1 LTVVD
6 KEVNQELVSY
16 LLNIPSQMILPS
28 NSLMHLHFGSA
39 QQLRARL
46 LFIILVLMSAAI
58 FAQTNS
64 ATTPGKVA
72 GTLID
77 AETDEP
83 IGFANVII
91 YTVKDSMITG
101 TTTDI
106 DGKFLFKNVP
116 PGDYRVEMSFI
127 GYNTENREIEL
138 NEIERVFSIGDV
150 ILGTSGQ
157 DLEQVVVTAERAVME
172 LGLDRKIFNVEKSIA
187 AAGGSAED
195 LLRQL
200 PSISIDLEGNV
211 SLRGSGNVR
220 FLINGRPSGLVGSDP
235 ATYLKSLSATNIERI
250 EVITNPGAA
259 YDPDGTAG
267 LINIVLKNKRD
278 DGFNA
283 SINLNAGTGN
293 KFDGSLD
300 MNWRKGKFNSFAG
313 VSGRYDERFFEGF
326 RDQSGSIE
334 DSTFTRRFTFDGDR
348 VRKSTTFK
356 LGTEYSL
363 GKRATFGV
371 QGNYQIEDGQSNNDR
386 VTSFFSSSSELER
399 VSTRLET
406 EPSDETDYE
415 VSANYT
421 TTFKKEGRQLSA
433 NVSYSQ
439 NDEFEQ
445 ENYDETIVDGMG
457 NPLESVLQQSPSLED
472 RTQTI
477 AQLDYE
483 QQIGEFKFSTGW
495 RSTLQELTM
504 DSEFATFDGNQ
515 FVVNQ
520 QQSNLFSYEE
530 DVHALYASFGGKI
543 NAITFSAGL
552 RVEQAYTT
560 STLIEPDLDVFEN
573 NYFKLYPSVYAG
585 YAFDDN
591 TTLQASYS
599 RRINRPRAWALNPF
613 VDRGDPFNLR
623 SGNPFLL
630 PELINSFEL
639 NVQQRYALGTLT
651 AGFYFRQL
659 DDIISRIS
667 ITQPGG
673 VTLSTRGN
681 LDQGR
686 NYGIEVINTLRI
698 GKKLELTASANGYKS
713 EIVGRADDESVDAN
727 GYLFSGNL
735 QGSYEL
741 PGDIQAQFTY
751 FYRSPGI
758 RPQGR
763 ISTIQSFDLG
773 FRKEILDSRGAL
785 TLRITDLFNTRRYRF
800 DTELASLT
808 TRSEFQRESRIV
820 YIGFQY
826 SLQQLKPERKRG
838 GRGGGGGGDF

>member
-1 LTVVD
+1 MTMPF
-6 KEVNQELVSY
+6 NFT
-16 LLNIPSQMILPS
+16 
-28 NSLMHLHFGSA
+28 LH
-39 QQLRARL
+39 LRARL
-46 LFIILVLMSAAI
+46 LLLFLFVFSVFA
-58 FAQTNS
+58 FAQPQPT
-64 ATTPGKVA
+64 TTPGKVA

-77 AETDEP
+77 AETSEP

-91 YTVKDSMITG
+91 YTVRDSMITG

-106 DGKFLFKNVP
+106 DGKFLFENVP
-116 PGDYRVEMSFI
+116 SGDYRVEMSFI
-127 GYNTENREIEL
+127 GYDTENRDIEL

-150 ILGTSGQ
+150 SLGTAGQ
-157 DLEQVVVTAERAVME
+157 NLEEVVVTAERAVME

-200 PSISIDLEGNV
+200 PSVSVDLEGNV

-267 LINIVLKNKRD
+267 LINIVLKNKRE

-283 SINLNAGTGN
+283 SINLNAGTNN

-313 VSGRYDERFFEGF
+313 VSGRYDERFFKGF
-326 RDQSGSIE
+326 RDQTGIIE
-334 DSTFTRRFTFDGDR
+334 DSTFSRKFLFDGDR

-356 LGTEYSL
+356 LGTEYSI
-363 GKRATFGV
+363 GKRATFGI
-371 QGNYQIEDGQSNNDR
+371 QGNYQLEDGQSSNDR
-386 VTSFFSSSSELER
+386 ITRFFNSSGELDRE
-399 VSTRLET
+399 STRLET

-421 TTFKKEGRQLSA
+421 TTFKKEGRSLSA
-433 NVSYSQ
+433 NISYSQ

-445 ENYDETIVDGMG
+445 ENYDETILDGNG
-457 NPLESVLQQSPSLED
+457 ALLENLLQQSPALED

-483 QQIGEFKFSTGW
+483 QTIGDFKLTTGW
-495 RSTLQELTM
+495 RSTLQELTT
-504 DSEFATFDGNQ
+504 DSEFATFDGNE
-515 FVVNQ
+515 FVVSQ
-520 QQSNLFSYEE
+520 QQSNLFNYEE

-543 NAITFSAGL
+543 DDITFSAGL
-552 RVEQAYTT
+552 RAEQAYTT
-560 STLIEPDLDVFEN
+560 STLLEPDFEVFEN
-573 NYFKLYPSVYAG
+573 DYFKIYPSVFAG

-591 TTLQASYS
+591 TTLQVSYS

-613 VDRGDPFNLR
+613 VDQGDPFNLR

-639 NVQQRYALGTLT
+639 NVQQRHSLGTLT
-651 AGFYFRQL
+651 AGLYFRQL
-659 DDIISRIS
+659 NDIISRIS
-667 ITQPGG
+667 VTQPGG
-673 VTLSTRGN
+673 VTLATRGN
-681 LDQGR
+681 LDRGR
-686 NYGIEVINTLRI
+686 NYGVEIINTTRV
-698 GKKLELTASANGYKS
+698 GEKLELTISANGYKA
-713 EIVGRADDESVDAN
+713 EIVGRADDETVDAN
-727 GYLFSGNL
+727 GYLFSGNV
-735 QGSYEL
+735 QGQYQL
-741 PGDIQAQFTY
+741 PADIQAQFTY
-751 FYRSPGI
+751 FYRSPGV

-763 ISTIQSFDLG
+763 IGTIQSLDLG
-773 FRKEILDSRGAL
+773 FRKEILDKKGAI
-785 TLRITDLFNTRRYRF
+785 TLRVTDIFNTRRYQF
-800 DTELASLT
+800 DTELVNLS

-820 YIGFQY
+820 YVGFQY

-838 GRGGGGGGDF
+838 GRGGGGDDGGDF

>member
-1 LTVVD
+1 MT
-6 KEVNQELVSY
+6 
-16 LLNIPSQMILPS
+16 LPF
-28 NSLMHLHFGSA
+28 NLPTH
-39 QQLRARL
+39 LRARL
-46 LFIILVLMSAAI
+46 ICVLLILAPVIS
-58 FAQTNS
+58 FAQPNLPTS
-64 ATTPGKVA
+64 PAKVV

-77 AETDEP
+77 AETEEP

-91 YTVKDSMITG
+91 YTVQDSMITG

-106 DGKFLFKNVP
+106 NGKFFFENVP
-116 PGDYRVEMSFI
+116 LGDYRVEMSFI
-127 GYNTENREIEL
+127 GYDTENREVEL

-150 ILGTSGQ
+150 ILGTAGQ
-157 DLEQVVVTAERAVME
+157 NLDEVVVTAERAVME
-172 LGLDRKIFNVEKSIA
+172 LGLDRKVFNVEKSIA

-200 PSISIDLEGNV
+200 PSISVDLEGNI

-250 EVITNPGAA
+250 EIITNPGAA

-267 LINIVLKNKRD
+267 LINIVLKNKRE

-313 VSGRYDERFFEGF
+313 VSGRYDERFFTGF
-326 RDQSGSIE
+326 RNQSGVIE
-334 DSTFTRRFTFDGDR
+334 DSSFTRRFTFDGDR
-348 VRKSTTFK
+348 IRKSTTFK

-363 GKRATFGV
+363 GKRATISL
-371 QGNYQIEDGQSNNDR
+371 QGNYQLENGQSNNDR
-386 VTSFFSSSSELER
+386 VTSFFNSANELDSESS
-399 VSTRLET
+399 RLET

-415 VSANYT
+415 ISANYT
-421 TTFKKEGRQLSA
+421 TTFKKEGRSLSA
-433 NVSYSQ
+433 NISYSQ

-445 ENYDETIVDGMG
+445 ENYDETILDASGTL
-457 NPLESVLQQSPSLED
+457 LETLLQQSPALED
-472 RTQTI
+472 RTQVVG
-477 AQLDYE
+477 QLDYE
-483 QQIGEFKFSTGW
+483 QAIGDYKLSAGW
-495 RSTLQELTM
+495 RSTLQELTT

-515 FVVNQ
+515 FIVNQ
-520 QQSNLFSYEE
+520 QQSNLYTYKE
-530 DVHALYASFGGKI
+530 DIHAVYVSFGGKI
-543 NAITFSAGL
+543 DAITFSAGL
-552 RVEQAYTT
+552 RAEQAYTT
-560 STLIEPDLDVFEN
+560 SSLIEPDVDVFEN
-573 NYFKLYPSVYAG
+573 DYLKLYPSVFAG

-639 NVQQRYALGTLT
+639 NVQQRHGLGTLT
-651 AGFYFRQL
+651 AGIYFRQL
-659 DDIISRIS
+659 NDIISRIS
-667 ITQPGG
+667 VSQPGG

-681 LDQGR
+681 LDRGR
-686 NYGIEVINTLRI
+686 NYGIELINTLRI

-713 EIVGRADDESVDAN
+713 EIIGRADDENIDAN

-735 QGSYEL
+735 QGGYKL
-741 PGDIQAQFTY
+741 PGNIQAQFTY
-751 FYRSPGI
+751 FYRSPGV

-773 FRKEILDSRGAL
+773 FRKDVMDKKGAI
-785 TLRITDLFNTRRYRF
+785 TLRVTDLFNTRKYRF
-800 DTELASLT
+800 DTELSSLT

-826 SLQQLKPERKRG
+826 SLQQLKPERKSG
-838 GRGGGGGGDF
+838 GRSGGGGGDGGDF

>member
-1 LTVVD
+1 
-6 KEVNQELVSY
+6 
-16 LLNIPSQMILPS
+16 
-28 NSLMHLHFGSA
+28 MH
-39 QQLRARL
+39 LRARL
-46 LFIILVLMSAAI
+46 ICMLLLLAPVIS
-58 FAQTNS
+58 FAQPNPPS
-64 ATTPGKVA
+64 SPGKVV

-77 AETDEP
+77 SETDEP

-91 YTVKDSMITG
+91 YTVQDSMVTG

-106 DGKFLFKNVP
+106 DGRFLFENIAL
-116 PGDYRVEMSFI
+116 GDYRIEMSFI
-127 GYNTENREIEL
+127 GYNTENREVEL
-138 NEIERVFSIGDV
+138 SEIEREFSIGDV
-150 ILGTSGQ
+150 FLGTEGQ
-157 DLEQVVVTAERAVME
+157 NLDEVVVTAERAVME
-172 LGLDRKIFNVEKSIA
+172 LGLDRKVFNVEKSIA

-200 PSISIDLEGNV
+200 PSISVDLEGNI

-313 VSGRYDERFFEGF
+313 VSGRYDERFFQGF
-326 RDQSGSIE
+326 RNQKGVIE
-334 DSTFTRRFTFDGDR
+334 DSTFSRRFTFDGDR
-348 VRKSTTFK
+348 IRKSTTFK
-356 LGTEYSL
+356 LGTEYNI
-363 GKRATFGV
+363 GKRATLGL
-371 QGNYQIEDGQSNNDR
+371 QGNYQLEDGQSNNDR
-386 VTSFFSSSSELER
+386 VTSFFNSAGELDSE
-399 VSTRLET
+399 STRLET

-415 VSANYT
+415 ISADYT
-421 TTFKKEGRQLSA
+421 TTFKKEGRKLSA
-433 NVSYSQ
+433 NLRYSQ

-445 ENYDETIVDGMG
+445 ENYDETILDGNG
-457 NPLESVLQQSPSLED
+457 ALLQTVLQQSPALED
-472 RTQTI
+472 RTQI
-477 AQLDYE
+477 VGQIDYE
-483 QQIGEFKFSTGW
+483 QAIGNYKLSAGW
-495 RSTLQELTM
+495 RSTLQELTT
-504 DSEFATFDGNQ
+504 DSEFSTFDGAQ
-515 FVVNQ
+515 FIVNA
-520 QQSNLFSYEE
+520 QQSNLFTYEE
-530 DVHALYASFGGKI
+530 DIHAVYASFGGKI
-543 NAITFSAGL
+543 DAVTFSAGL

-560 STLIEPDLDVFEN
+560 SSLIEPDVDVFEN
-573 NYFKLYPSVYAG
+573 DYLKLYPSVFAG

-599 RRINRPRAWALNPF
+599 RRINRPRAGALNPF

-639 NVQQRYALGTLT
+639 NVQQQHGIGTLT
-651 AGFYFRQL
+651 AGIYFRQL
-659 DDIISRIS
+659 NDIISRIS
-667 ITQPGG
+667 ISQPGG

-681 LDQGR
+681 LDRGR
-686 NYGIEVINTLRI
+686 NYGIELINTLRI

-713 EIVGRADDESVDAN
+713 EIIGRADDENIDAN

-735 QGSYEL
+735 QGGYEL

-751 FYRSPGI
+751 FYRSPGV

-773 FRKEILDSRGAL
+773 FRKNILDKKGAI
-785 TLRITDLFNTRRYRF
+785 TLRVTDLFNTRKYRF
-800 DTELASLT
+800 DTELSNLT

-820 YIGFQY
+820 YVGFQY

-838 GRGGGGGGDF
+838 GRSGGGGGGDGGDF